1 MPSEAQDDPQRFME
15 LNADMRRMS
24 IVRLPLNHGEGCIPT
39 AAVGDSREIVRNL
52 TTEYDA
58 LSCGDFPTISAA
70 LGACGVPY
78 TSQARRPKN
87 SESARNGVETSA
99 IR

>member
-24 IVRLPLNHGEGCIPT
+24 IVRLPLNHCEGCIPA
-39 AAVGDSREIVRNL
+39 AAVGDSCEIVRNM

-70 LGACGVPY
+70 LEACGVP
-78 TSQARRPKN
+78 
-87 SESARNGVETSA
+87 
-99 IR
+99 